1 MKICIAAPRKVQPW
15 KICIVYPCSGFPWTF
30 QEVAPSPWVCGVVRP
45 SQRGVKCGKVAS
57 LVGEE

>member
-1 MKICIAAPRKVQPW
+1 MKICIAAPRKFSP
-15 KICIVYPCSGFPWTF
+15 KNLHCLSLLGIPLDFA
-30 QEVAPSPWVCGVVRP
+30 EVAPSPWVCGVMRP